1 MCHRSGRS
9 ENVNQNDQYG
19 ENELL
24 DPFKCRITI
33 ENDLKMSTTTLDP
46 VERLLDNAEQGN
58 LLIKNPNVLRHDY
71 IPERILHRDKQQELV
86 TQSLIPLY
94 KKSIPPNL
102 LVYGKPGTGKTLV
115 IKKVLGQIQNRV
127 DKNSHQIKIA
137 TTNAKDQSNLYN
149 VLVDLGRQLGL
160 KSKKTPD
167 DKLWLPNTGLSIS
180 EVFNRILYII
190 DKNKINSVFVIDE
203 IDHLAKLVDKT
214 GKDVL
219 YSITRA
225 NLKLKNGSLSL
236 IGISNDVRF
245 KDELDPRVIST
256 LSEEELVFPAYETN
270 EIKEILEDRI
280 PLAFEEDAV
289 SSGALNLCASIACR
303 EHGDA
308 RRAIKLLDV
317 AAKTA
322 ELKQDKSITDEH
334 IRLASQRIEIDKES
348 QQLNAFSLH
357 EKLLVITVM
366 KSPNISTGDIY
377 TAYKTLCKLTHQ
389 NTLTQRRVTQMLNEI
404 ELSGLISGK
413 MIHQG
418 IHGNTKKFNLTITP
432 DLIKNTLKSDEILTD
447 VL

>member
-1 MCHRSGRS
+1 
-9 ENVNQNDQYG
+9 
-19 ENELL
+19 
-24 DPFKCRITI
+24 
-33 ENDLKMSTTTLDP
+33 MSTTTLDP
-46 VERLLDNAEQGN
+46 VELLLNKADQGN
-58 LLIKNPNVLRHDY
+58 LIIKNPNVLRHDY
-71 IPERILHRDKQQELV
+71 IPSRILHRDKQQELV
-86 TQSLIPLY
+86 TQALLPLY

-115 IKKVLGQIQNRV
+115 IKKVLTQIQNRV
-127 DKNSHQIKIA
+127 DKNSHRIKIA

-160 KSKKTPD
+160 KSKKTTN
-167 DKLWLPNTGLSIS
+167 DKLWLPSTGLSIS
-180 EVFNRILYII
+180 EVFNRILYSIE
-190 DKNKINSVFVIDE
+190 KNKINTVFLIDE
-203 IDHLAKLVDKT
+203 IDHLAKLIDKT
-214 GKDVL
+214 GKDIL

-236 IGISNDVRF
+236 IGISNDIRF
-245 KDELDPRVIST
+245 KEQLDPRVIST
-256 LSEEELVFPAYETN
+256 LSEEELVFPAYVTN

-280 PLAFEEDAV
+280 PLAFEENSV
-289 SSGALNLCASIACR
+289 SSGALNLCASMACR

-322 ELKQDKSITDEH
+322 ELNQDVSITDEH
-334 IRLASQRIEIDKES
+334 VRLAAQKIEIDKEA

-357 EKLLVITVM
+357 EKLLVIVIM
-366 KSPNISTGDIY
+366 KSPNVSTGDVY
-377 TAYKTLCKLTHQ
+377 SAYKSLCKITHQ
-389 NTLTQRRVTQMLNEI
+389 NTLTQRRTTQMLNEI

-418 IHGNTKKFNLTITP
+418 IHGNTKKFNLTVSS
-432 DLIKNTLKSDEILTD
+432 DLVKNTLKSNETLVD

>member
-1 MCHRSGRS
+1 
-9 ENVNQNDQYG
+9 
-19 ENELL
+19 
-24 DPFKCRITI
+24 
-33 ENDLKMSTTTLDP
+33 MSTTTLDP
-46 VERLLDNAEQGN
+46 VEVLLNKADQGN
-58 LLIKNPNVLRHDY
+58 LIIKNPNVLRHDY
-71 IPERILHRDKQQELV
+71 IPSRILHRDKQQELV
-86 TQSLIPLY
+86 TQALLPLY

-115 IKKVLGQIQNRV
+115 IKKVLTQIQNRI

-137 TTNAKDQSNLYN
+137 TTNAKDQSNLYT

-160 KSKKTPD
+160 KSKKTTN
-167 DKLWLPNTGLSIS
+167 DKLWLPSTGLSIS

-190 DKNKINSVFVIDE
+190 EKNKINTVFLIDE
-203 IDHLAKLVDKT
+203 IDHLAKLIDKT
-214 GKDVL
+214 GKDIL

-245 KDELDPRVIST
+245 KEQLDPRVIST
-256 LSEEELVFPAYETN
+256 LSEEELVFPAYVTN

-280 PLAFEEDAV
+280 PLAFEEN
-289 SSGALNLCASIACR
+289 SISGGALNLCASMACR

-322 ELKQDKSITDEH
+322 ELNQDVSITDEH
-334 IRLASQRIEIDKES
+334 IRLAAQKIEIDKES

-357 EKLLVITVM
+357 EKLLVITIM
-366 KSPNISTGDIY
+366 KSPNISTGDVY
-377 TAYKTLCKLTHQ
+377 SAYKSLCKITHQ
-389 NTLTQRRVTQMLNEI
+389 NTLTQRRTTQMLNEI

-418 IHGNTKKFNLTITP
+418 IHGNTKKFNLTVTS
-432 DLIKNTLKSDEILTD
+432 DLIKNTLKSNETLVD

>member
-1 MCHRSGRS
+1 
-9 ENVNQNDQYG
+9 
-19 ENELL
+19 
-24 DPFKCRITI
+24 
-33 ENDLKMSTTTLDP
+33 MSTTTLDP
-46 VERLLDNAEQGN
+46 VELLLNKADQGN
-58 LLIKNPNVLRHDY
+58 LIIKNPNVLRHDY
-71 IPERILHRDKQQELV
+71 IPSRILHRDKQQELV
-86 TQSLIPLY
+86 TQALLPLY

-115 IKKVLGQIQNRV
+115 IKKVLTQIQNRV
-127 DKNSHQIKIA
+127 DKNSHRIKIA

-160 KSKKTPD
+160 KSKKTTD
-167 DKLWLPNTGLSIS
+167 DKLWLPSTGLSIS
-180 EVFNRILYII
+180 EVFNRILYSIE
-190 DKNKINSVFVIDE
+190 KNKTNTVFLIDE
-203 IDHLAKLVDKT
+203 IDHLAKLIDKT
-214 GKDVL
+214 GKDIL

-245 KDELDPRVIST
+245 KEQLDPRVIST
-256 LSEEELVFPAYETN
+256 LSEEELVFPAYVTN

-280 PLAFEEDAV
+280 PLAFEEN
-289 SSGALNLCASIACR
+289 SISGGALNLCASMACR

-322 ELKQDKSITDEH
+322 ELNQDISITDEH
-334 IRLASQRIEIDKES
+334 IRLAAQKIEIDKES

-357 EKLLVITVM
+357 EKLLVITIM
-366 KSPNISTGDIY
+366 KSPNISTGDVY
-377 TAYKTLCKLTHQ
+377 SGYKSLCKITHQ
-389 NTLTQRRVTQMLNEI
+389 NTLTQRRTTQMLNEI

-418 IHGNTKKFNLTITP
+418 IHGNTKKFNLTVSS
-432 DLIKNTLKSDEILTD
+432 DLVKNTLKSNETLVD

>member
-1 MCHRSGRS
+1 
-9 ENVNQNDQYG
+9 
-19 ENELL
+19 
-24 DPFKCRITI
+24 
-33 ENDLKMSTTTLDP
+33 MSTTTLDP
-46 VERLLDNAEQGN
+46 VELLLNKADQGN
-58 LLIKNPNVLRHDY
+58 LIIKNPNVLRHDY
-71 IPERILHRDKQQELV
+71 IPSRILHRDKQQELV
-86 TQSLIPLY
+86 TQALLPLY

-115 IKKVLGQIQNRV
+115 IKKVLTQIQNRV
-127 DKNSHQIKIA
+127 DKNSHRIKIA

-160 KSKKTPD
+160 KSKKTTD
-167 DKLWLPNTGLSIS
+167 DKLWLPSTGLSIS
-180 EVFNRILYII
+180 EVFNRILYSIE
-190 DKNKINSVFVIDE
+190 KNKTNTVFLIDE
-203 IDHLAKLVDKT
+203 IDHLAKLIDKT
-214 GKDVL
+214 GKDIL

-236 IGISNDVRF
+236 IGISNDIRF
-245 KDELDPRVIST
+245 KEQLDPRVIST
-256 LSEEELVFPAYETN
+256 LSEEELVFPAYVTN

-280 PLAFEEDAV
+280 PLAFEENSV
-289 SSGALNLCASIACR
+289 SSGALNLCASMACR

-322 ELKQDKSITDEH
+322 ELNQDVSITDEH
-334 IRLASQRIEIDKES
+334 VRLAAQKIEIDKEA

-357 EKLLVITVM
+357 EKLLVIVIM
-366 KSPNISTGDIY
+366 KSPNVSTGDVY
-377 TAYKTLCKLTHQ
+377 SAYKSLCKITHQ
-389 NTLTQRRVTQMLNEI
+389 NTLTQRRTTQMLNEI

-418 IHGNTKKFNLTITP
+418 IHGNTKKFNLTVSS
-432 DLIKNTLKSDEILTD
+432 DLVKNTLKSNETLVD

>member
-1 MCHRSGRS
+1 
-9 ENVNQNDQYG
+9 
-19 ENELL
+19 
-24 DPFKCRITI
+24 
-33 ENDLKMSTTTLDP
+33 MSTTTLDP
-46 VERLLDNAEQGN
+46 VERLLNKADQGN
-58 LLIKNPNVLRHDY
+58 LIIKNPNVLRHDY
-71 IPERILHRDKQQELV
+71 IPSRILHRDKQQELV
-86 TQSLIPLY
+86 TQALLPLY

-115 IKKVLGQIQNRV
+115 IKKVLTQIQNRV
-127 DKNSHQIKIA
+127 DKNSHRIKIA

-160 KSKKTPD
+160 KSKKTTN
-167 DKLWLPNTGLSIS
+167 DKLWLPSTGLSIS
-180 EVFNRILYII
+180 EVFNRILYSIE
-190 DKNKINSVFVIDE
+190 KNKINTVFLIDE
-203 IDHLAKLVDKT
+203 IDHLAKLIDKT
-214 GKDVL
+214 GKDIL

-236 IGISNDVRF
+236 IGISNDIRF
-245 KDELDPRVIST
+245 KEQLDPRVIST
-256 LSEEELVFPAYETN
+256 LSEEELVFPAYVTN

-280 PLAFEEDAV
+280 PLAFEENSV
-289 SSGALNLCASIACR
+289 SSGALNLCASMACR

-322 ELKQDKSITDEH
+322 ELNQDVSITDEH
-334 IRLASQRIEIDKES
+334 VRLAAQKIEIDKEA

-357 EKLLVITVM
+357 EKLLVIVIM
-366 KSPNISTGDIY
+366 KSPNISTGDVY
-377 TAYKTLCKLTHQ
+377 SAYKSLCKITHQ
-389 NTLTQRRVTQMLNEI
+389 NTLTQRRTTQMLNEI

-418 IHGNTKKFNLTITP
+418 IHGNTKKFNLTVSS
-432 DLIKNTLKSDEILTD
+432 DLVKNTLKSNETLVD

>member
-1 MCHRSGRS
+1 MCHRSDRS
-9 ENVNQNDQYG
+9 EHVNQNDQCC

-24 DPFKCRITI
+24 DPFKCQITI
-33 ENDLKMSTTTLDP
+33 KNDLKMSTTTLVP

-71 IPERILHRDKQQELV
+71 IPKRILHRDKQQELV

-115 IKKVLGQIQNRV
+115 IKKVLNQIQNRV

-167 DKLWLPNTGLSIS
+167 DKLWLPSTGLSIS

-190 DKNKINSVFVIDE
+190 DKNKTNSVFVIDE

-214 GKDVL
+214 GKDIL

-225 NLKLKNGSLSL
+225 NLKLKSGSLSL

-245 KDELDPRVIST
+245 KEELDPRVIST

-280 PLAFEEDAV
+280 PLAFGENLV
-289 SSGALNLCASIACR
+289 SSGALNLTSLEIP
-303 EHGDA
+303 
-308 RRAIKLLDV
+308 
-317 AAKTA
+317 
-322 ELKQDKSITDEH
+322 
-334 IRLASQRIEIDKES
+334 IRDNEPI
-348 QQLNAFSLH
+348 FSFRFA
-357 EKLLVITVM
+357 LVI
-366 KSPNISTGDIY
+366 
-377 TAYKTLCKLTHQ
+377 
-389 NTLTQRRVTQMLNEI
+389 E
-404 ELSGLISGK
+404 
-413 MIHQG
+413 
-418 IHGNTKKFNLTITP
+418 
-432 DLIKNTLKSDEILTD
+432 
-447 VL
+447 

>member
-1 MCHRSGRS
+1 MLNHI
-9 ENVNQNDQYG
+9 
-19 ENELL
+19 
-24 DPFKCRITI
+24 K
-33 ENDLKMSTTTLDP
+33 NDLKMSTTTLDP
-46 VERLLDNAEQGN
+46 VELLLNKADQGN
-58 LLIKNPNVLRHDY
+58 LIIKNPNVLRHDY
-71 IPERILHRDKQQELV
+71 IPSRILHRDKQQELV
-86 TQSLIPLY
+86 TQALLPLY

-115 IKKVLGQIQNRV
+115 IKKVLTQIQNRV
-127 DKNSHQIKIA
+127 DKNSHRIKIA

-160 KSKKTPD
+160 KSKKTTN
-167 DKLWLPNTGLSIS
+167 DKLWLPSTGLSIS
-180 EVFNRILYII
+180 EVFNRILYSIE
-190 DKNKINSVFVIDE
+190 KNKINTVFLIDE
-203 IDHLAKLVDKT
+203 IDHLAKLIDKT
-214 GKDVL
+214 GKDIL

-236 IGISNDVRF
+236 IGISNDIRF
-245 KDELDPRVIST
+245 KEQLDPRVIST
-256 LSEEELVFPAYETN
+256 LSEEELVFPAYVTN

-280 PLAFEEDAV
+280 PLAFEENSV
-289 SSGALNLCASIACR
+289 SSGALNLCASMACR

-322 ELKQDKSITDEH
+322 ELNQDVSITDEH
-334 IRLASQRIEIDKES
+334 VRLAAQKIEIDKEA

-357 EKLLVITVM
+357 EKLLVIVIM
-366 KSPNISTGDIY
+366 KSPNISTGDVY
-377 TAYKTLCKLTHQ
+377 SAYKSLCKITHQ
-389 NTLTQRRVTQMLNEI
+389 NTLTQRRTTQMLNEI

-418 IHGNTKKFNLTITP
+418 IHGNTKKFNLTVSS
-432 DLIKNTLKSDEILTD
+432 DLVKNTLKSNETLVD

>member
-1 MCHRSGRS
+1 
-9 ENVNQNDQYG
+9 
-19 ENELL
+19 
-24 DPFKCRITI
+24 
-33 ENDLKMSTTTLDP
+33 MSTTTLDP
-46 VERLLDNAEQGN
+46 VELLLNKADQGN
-58 LLIKNPNVLRHDY
+58 LIIKNPNVLRHDY
-71 IPERILHRDKQQELV
+71 IPSRILHRDKQQELV
-86 TQSLIPLY
+86 TQALLPLY

-115 IKKVLGQIQNRV
+115 IKKVLTQIQNRV
-127 DKNSHQIKIA
+127 DKNSHRIKIA

-160 KSKKTPD
+160 KSKKTTD
-167 DKLWLPNTGLSIS
+167 DKLWLPSTGLSIS
-180 EVFNRILYII
+180 EVFNRILYSIE
-190 DKNKINSVFVIDE
+190 KNKTNTVFLIDE
-203 IDHLAKLVDKT
+203 IDHLAKLIDKT
-214 GKDVL
+214 GKDIL

-236 IGISNDVRF
+236 IGISNDIRF
-245 KDELDPRVIST
+245 KEELDPRVIST
-256 LSEEELVFPAYETN
+256 LSEEELVFPAYVTN

-280 PLAFEEDAV
+280 PLAFEENSV
-289 SSGALNLCASIACR
+289 SSGALNLCASMACR

-322 ELKQDKSITDEH
+322 ELNQDVSITDEH
-334 IRLASQRIEIDKES
+334 VRLAAQKIEIDKEA

-357 EKLLVITVM
+357 EKLLVIVIM
-366 KSPNISTGDIY
+366 KSPNISTGDVY
-377 TAYKTLCKLTHQ
+377 SAYKSLCKITHQ
-389 NTLTQRRVTQMLNEI
+389 NTLTQRRTTQMLNEI

-418 IHGNTKKFNLTITP
+418 IHGNTKKFNLTVSS
-432 DLIKNTLKSDEILTD
+432 DLVKNTLKSNETLVD

>member
-1 MCHRSGRS
+1 
-9 ENVNQNDQYG
+9 
-19 ENELL
+19 
-24 DPFKCRITI
+24 
-33 ENDLKMSTTTLDP
+33 MSTTTLDP
-46 VERLLDNAEQGN
+46 VELLLNKADQGN
-58 LLIKNPNVLRHDY
+58 LIIKNPNVLRHDY
-71 IPERILHRDKQQELV
+71 IPNRILHRDKQQELV
-86 TQSLIPLY
+86 TQALLPLY

-115 IKKVLGQIQNRV
+115 IKKVLTQIQNRV

-160 KSKKTPD
+160 KSKKTTN
-167 DKLWLPNTGLSIS
+167 DKLWLPSTGLSIS
-180 EVFNRILYII
+180 EVFNRILYSIE
-190 DKNKINSVFVIDE
+190 KNKINTVFLIDE
-203 IDHLAKLVDKT
+203 IDHLAKLIDKT
-214 GKDVL
+214 GKDIL

-245 KDELDPRVIST
+245 KEQLDPRVIST
-256 LSEEELVFPAYETN
+256 LSEEELVFPAYVTN

-280 PLAFEEDAV
+280 PLAFEEN
-289 SSGALNLCASIACR
+289 SISGGALNLCASMACR

-322 ELKQDKSITDEH
+322 ELNQDISITDEH
-334 IRLASQRIEIDKES
+334 IRLAAQKIEIDKES

-357 EKLLVITVM
+357 EKLLVITIM
-366 KSPNISTGDIY
+366 KSPNISTGDVY
-377 TAYKTLCKLTHQ
+377 SGYKSLCKITHQ
-389 NTLTQRRVTQMLNEI
+389 NTLTQRRTTQMLNEI

-418 IHGNTKKFNLTITP
+418 IHGNTKKFNLTVSS
-432 DLIKNTLKSDEILTD
+432 DLIKNTLKSNETLVD

>member
-1 MCHRSGRS
+1 
-9 ENVNQNDQYG
+9 
-19 ENELL
+19 
-24 DPFKCRITI
+24 
-33 ENDLKMSTTTLDP
+33 MSTTTIDP
-46 VERLLDNAEQGN
+46 VERLLDSADQGRTI
-58 LLIKNPNVLRHDY
+58 IKNPNVLRHDY
-71 IPERILHRDKQQELV
+71 IPKRILHRDKQQELV

-115 IKKVLGQIQNRV
+115 IKKVLNQIQNRV
-127 DKNSHQIKIA
+127 DKNSYRIKIVI
-137 TTNAKDQSNLYN
+137 TNAKEQSNLYN

-160 KSKKTPD
+160 KPKKTPD

-190 DKNKINSVFVIDE
+190 EKNKINSVFVIDE

-214 GKDVL
+214 GKDIL

-225 NLKLKNGSLSL
+225 NLKLTNGSVSL

-280 PLAFEEDAV
+280 PLAFEENSV
-289 SSGALNLCASIACR
+289 TTGALNLCASMACR

-322 ELKQDKSITDEH
+322 ELKQDKTITDEH
-334 IRLASQRIEIDKES
+334 IRLASQRVEVDKES

-357 EKLLVITVM
+357 EKLLVITIM
-366 KSPNISTGDIY
+366 KSPNISTGDVY
-377 TAYKTLCKLTHQ
+377 SGYKSLCKTTHQ
-389 NTLTQRRVTQMLNEI
+389 NTLTLRRITQMLNEI
-404 ELSGLISGK
+404 ELSGLITGK

-418 IHGNTKKFNLTITP
+418 IHGNTKKFNLTVSP
-432 DLIKNTLKSDEILTD
+432 DLVKNTLKTDEIFID

>member
-1 MCHRSGRS
+1 
-9 ENVNQNDQYG
+9 
-19 ENELL
+19 
-24 DPFKCRITI
+24 
-33 ENDLKMSTTTLDP
+33 MSTTTLDP
-46 VERLLDNAEQGN
+46 VELLLNKADQGN
-58 LLIKNPNVLRHDY
+58 LIIKNPNVLRHDY
-71 IPERILHRDKQQELV
+71 IPTRILHRDKQQELV
-86 TQSLIPLY
+86 TQALLPLY

-115 IKKVLGQIQNRV
+115 IKKVLTQIQNRV
-127 DKNSHQIKIA
+127 DKNSHRIKIA

-160 KSKKTPD
+160 KSKKTTD
-167 DKLWLPNTGLSIS
+167 DKLWLPSTGLSIS
-180 EVFNRILYII
+180 EVFNRILYSIE
-190 DKNKINSVFVIDE
+190 KNKTNTVFLIDE
-203 IDHLAKLVDKT
+203 IDHLAKLIDKT
-214 GKDVL
+214 GKDIL

-236 IGISNDVRF
+236 IGISNDIRF
-245 KDELDPRVIST
+245 KEELDPRVIST
-256 LSEEELVFPAYETN
+256 LSEEELVFPAYVTN

-280 PLAFEEDAV
+280 PLAFEENSV
-289 SSGALNLCASIACR
+289 SSGALNLCASMACR

-322 ELKQDKSITDEH
+322 ELNQDVSITDEH
-334 IRLASQRIEIDKES
+334 VRLAAQKIEIDKEA

-357 EKLLVITVM
+357 EKLLVIVIM
-366 KSPNISTGDIY
+366 KSPNVSTGDVY
-377 TAYKTLCKLTHQ
+377 SAYKSLCKITHQ
-389 NTLTQRRVTQMLNEI
+389 NTLTQRRTTQMLNEI

-418 IHGNTKKFNLTITP
+418 IHGNTKKFNLTVSS
-432 DLIKNTLKSDEILTD
+432 DLVKNTLKSNETLVD

>member
-1 MCHRSGRS
+1 MCHRSDRS
-9 ENVNQNDQYG
+9 EHVNQNDQYC

-24 DPFKCRITI
+24 DPFKCKITI
-33 ENDLKMSTTTLDP
+33 RNDLKMSITTLDP

-58 LLIKNPNVLRHDY
+58 SIIKNPNVLRHDY

-115 IKKVLGQIQNRV
+115 IKKVLNQIQNRV
-127 DKNSHQIKIA
+127 DKNSHQIQIA

-167 DKLWLPNTGLSIS
+167 DKLWLQNTGLSIS

-190 DKNKINSVFVIDE
+190 DKNKTNSVFVIDE

-214 GKDVL
+214 GKDIL

-225 NLKLKNGSLSL
+225 NLKLKSGSLSL

-245 KDELDPRVIST
+245 KEELDPRVIST

-280 PLAFEEDAV
+280 PLAFGKNLV
-289 SSGALNLCASIACR
+289 SSGALNLCASMACR

-357 EKLLVITVM
+357 EKLLVITIM
-366 KSPNISTGDIY
+366 KSPNISTGDVY
-377 TAYKTLCKLTHQ
+377 SGYKSLCKSTQQ

-404 ELSGLISGK
+404 ELSGLISSK

-418 IHGNTKKFNLTITP
+418 IHGKTKKLSLTITS
-432 DLIKNTLKSDEILTD
+432 DLVKNTLKPDEIFAD
-447 VL
+447 IV

>member
-1 MCHRSGRS
+1 
-9 ENVNQNDQYG
+9 
-19 ENELL
+19 
-24 DPFKCRITI
+24 
-33 ENDLKMSTTTLDP
+33 MSTTTIDP
-46 VERLLDNAEQGN
+46 VERLLNNADQGHTI
-58 LLIKNPNVLRHDY
+58 IKNPNVLRHDY

-94 KKSIPPNL
+94 RKSIPPNL

-115 IKKVLGQIQNRV
+115 IKKVLNQIQNRV
-127 DKNSHQIKIA
+127 DKNSYRIKIVI
-137 TTNAKDQSNLYN
+137 TNAKEQSNLYN

-160 KSKKTPD
+160 KPKKTPD

-190 DKNKINSVFVIDE
+190 EKNKINSVFVIDE

-214 GKDVL
+214 GKDIL

-245 KDELDPRVIST
+245 KEELDPRVIST
-256 LSEEELVFPAYETN
+256 LSEEELVFPAYQTN
-270 EIKEILEDRI
+270 EIKEILEDRV
-280 PLAFEEDAV
+280 PLAFEENTV
-289 SSGALNLCASIACR
+289 TSGALNLCASMACR

-322 ELKQDKSITDEH
+322 ELKQDRSITDEH

-357 EKLLVITVM
+357 EKLLVITIM
-366 KSPNISTGDIY
+366 KSPNISTGNVYIPSS
-377 TAYKTLCKLTHQ
+377 K
-389 NTLTQRRVTQMLNEI
+389 
-404 ELSGLISGK
+404 G
-413 MIHQG
+413 
-418 IHGNTKKFNLTITP
+418 
-432 DLIKNTLKSDEILTD
+432 
-447 VL
+447 

>member
-1 MCHRSGRS
+1 
-9 ENVNQNDQYG
+9 
-19 ENELL
+19 
-24 DPFKCRITI
+24 
-33 ENDLKMSTTTLDP
+33 
-46 VERLLDNAEQGN
+46 
-58 LLIKNPNVLRHDY
+58 
-71 IPERILHRDKQQELV
+71 
-86 TQSLIPLY
+86 
-94 KKSIPPNL
+94 
-102 LVYGKPGTGKTLV
+102 VYGKPGTGKTLV
-115 IKKVLGQIQNRV
+115 VKKVLNQIQNRV
-127 DKNSHQIKIA
+127 DKNSYRIKIA

-167 DKLWLPNTGLSIS
+167 DKLWLPSTGLSIS
-180 EVFNRILYII
+180 EVFNRILYVIE
-190 DKNKINSVFVIDE
+190 KNKINTVFVIDE

-214 GKDVL
+214 GKDIL

-245 KDELDPRVIST
+245 KERLDPRVIST

-280 PLAFEEDAV
+280 PLAFEENSV
-289 SSGALNLCASIACR
+289 TSGALNLCASMACR

-334 IRLASQRIEIDKES
+334 IRLAFQRVEIDKES
-348 QQLNAFSLH
+348 QQLSAFSLH
-357 EKLLVITVM
+357 EKLLVITIM
-366 KSPNISTGDIY
+366 KSPNISTGDVY
-377 TAYKTLCKLTHQ
+377 SGYKSLCKTTRQ
-389 NTLTQRRVTQMLNEI
+389 NTLTQRRITQMLNEI
-404 ELSGLISGK
+404 ELSGLITGK

-418 IHGNTKKFNLTITP
+418 IHGNTKKFNLTVMP
-432 DLIKNTLKSDEILTD
+432 DLVKNTLKSDEIFVDIL
-447 VL
+447 